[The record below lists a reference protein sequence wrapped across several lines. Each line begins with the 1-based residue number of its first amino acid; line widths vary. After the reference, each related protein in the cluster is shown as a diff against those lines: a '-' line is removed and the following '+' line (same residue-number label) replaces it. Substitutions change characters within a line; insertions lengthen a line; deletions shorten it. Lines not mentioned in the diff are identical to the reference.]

1 MCCFSSL
8 DIKQSIMETV
18 KIAAARLGQY
28 VDIEPLNKII
38 EKGDISLKSQQA
50 IRDLVYRLTAGLQ
63 EKTRNLFRLEFDT
76 AMRIDFFAETHNM
89 PTTKSVIHKNKQ
101 MNKTKFFYELMAKY
115 PERHAGLKLA
125 VDNIN
130 NPRVFPKMLTLLA
143 RSIPEIKIN
152 GAQLVKNSEPLDRN
166 VILDVHRGILQNIP
180 RMMTP
185 EEFRKWVSEFPFIND
200 GVRALIEDTEGTEGL
215 REIAADLEA
224 LTIGFL
230 EFFEI
235 KFSYNDHYDFVTI
248 NVNSDVS
255 Y

>member
-1 MCCFSSL
+1 
-8 DIKQSIMETV
+8 
-18 KIAAARLGQY
+18 
-28 VDIEPLNKII
+28 
-38 EKGDISLKSQQA
+38 
-50 IRDLVYRLTAGLQ
+50 
-63 EKTRNLFRLEFDT
+63 
-76 AMRIDFFAETHNM
+76 
-89 PTTKSVIHKNKQ
+89 
-101 MNKTKFFYELMAKY
+101 
-115 PERHAGLKLA
+115 
-125 VDNIN
+125 
-130 NPRVFPKMLTLLA
+130 MLTLLA

-235 KFSYNDHYDFVTI
+235 KFSYNDRYDFVTI